1 VRWWD
6 RVVETMGSIQESAK
20 KIADIIGV
28 IDSIAF
34 QTNILALNAAVEA
47 ARAGEQGR
55 GFAVVASEVRSL
67 AQRSAQAARE
77 IKALIADSVDKVED
91 GAKLVNEAGQTMEE
105 VVTNFQK
112 LSSLVTEIAEAS
124 SEQSSGIEQVTQ
136 AVGQMDEVTQQ
147 NAALV
152 EEAAAAAES
161 LEDQARSLVRSVAMF
176 RLHAGSV
183 PESQAGP
190 SPTMSPALPERSRST
205 AARVALL
212 PCLRC
217 VGRRW
222 WERDR

>member
-1 VRWWD
+1 
-6 RVVETMGSIQESAK
+6 
-20 KIADIIGV
+20 
-28 IDSIAF
+28 
-34 QTNILALNAAVEA
+34 TNILALNAAVEA

-91 GAKLVNEAGQTMEE
+91 GAKLVNEAGHTMEE
-105 VVTNFQK
+105 VVSNFQK

-124 SEQSSGIEQVTQ
+124 QEQSSGIEQVTH

-176 RLHAGSV
+176 RLSAAGVAAGNGATVTAAPVV
-183 PESQAGP
+183 PDNVAR
-190 SPTMSPALPERSRST
+190 LPERAGRST
-205 AARVALL
+205 PQKGGHAL
-212 PCLRC
+212 PK
-217 VGRRW
+217 VRRAGGISNDLDDE
-222 WERDR
+222 WEEF